1 MTLPKISPT
10 TAKNLLL
17 EAQGMLHLS
26 GQPAMKTDV
35 LQAIRRMGALQID
48 TISVVARS
56 PYLVLWSRLGDYD
69 PAWLDELLAEGAL
82 FEYWSHAACFLPSE
96 DFPYYRRMML
106 DGLRG
111 WHNPYEWF
119 KEHNEL
125 AEKVMERINTEGA
138 LLSASFENTNR
149 QPGGWWN
156 WKEEKR
162 ALEHLFNA
170 GTLLIA
176 RRQKFQRVYD
186 LWQRIR
192 PDWEDANTPSLEE
205 VQSTLILKTV
215 QVMGIARANWVSDY
229 FRLPKKGTAGI
240 LDHLAAAGQLCPVD
254 VEGWNSQ
261 AYVLPETFRRIDSGA
276 AGALQPDL
284 TTLLSPFDPLIW
296 DRARTKA
303 LFNFDYV
310 IECYLPAAKRRYGY
324 YTLPILS
331 CGELVGRLDA
341 KAHRKLG
348 IFEIK
353 AIYLEPQ
360 TVLTPELVDKI
371 RAAIQRCADWHKTP
385 QVIINRSEPAELA
398 GLLEG

>member
-1 MTLPKISPT
+1 MTIPKISLS

-17 EAQGMLHLS
+17 EAQGMLHPP
-26 GQPAMKTDV
+26 GQTAVKGDV
-35 LQAIRRMGALQID
+35 LETIRHMGALQID

-56 PYLVLWSRLGDYD
+56 PYLVLWSRLGDYE
-69 PAWLDELLAEGAL
+69 PAWLDELLAEGAI

-106 DGLRG
+106 DGMRG

-125 AEKVMERINTEGA
+125 TERVMERINAEGA
-138 LLSASFENTNR
+138 LLSTSFETTNR

-156 WKEEKR
+156 WKEEKQ

-170 GTLLIA
+170 GILLIA

-186 LWQRIR
+186 LWQHVR
-192 PDWEDANTPSLEE
+192 PDWDDAYTPTLAE
-205 VQSTLILKTV
+205 VLSALTLKTV
-215 QVMGIARANWVSDY
+215 QVMGISRANWVADY
-229 FRLPKKGTAGI
+229 FRLPKKGSADLLDQLTAN
-240 LDHLAAAGQLCPVD
+240 GQLCRVG
-254 VEGWNSQ
+254 VEGWNTT
-261 AYVLPETFRRIDSGA
+261 AYVLPETFQRIETGA

-284 TTLLSPFDPLIW
+284 TSLLSPFDPLIW

-303 LFNFDYV
+303 LFNFDYS
-310 IECYLPAAKRRYGY
+310 IECYLPAAKRCYGY
-324 YTLPILS
+324 YTLPILD

-348 IFEIK
+348 VFEVK
-353 AIYLEPQ
+353 AIYLEPE
-360 TVLTPELVDKI
+360 TNLTPELGDRV
-371 RAAIQRCADWHKTP
+371 RAAIQRCANWHKTP
-385 QVIINRSEPAELA
+385 QVSINRSEPAELA
-398 GLLEG
+398 SLLAE